1 MSTPGF
7 FDLDKMTKMPL
18 VLACAACRI
27 YIYLFYEEKD
37 VILGQEHELHRVV
50 I

>member
-1 MSTPGF
+1 MSTPVF
-7 FDLDKMTKMPL
+7 FDFYKMTKMPL

-27 YIYLFYEEKD
+27 YIYLFYGEKN